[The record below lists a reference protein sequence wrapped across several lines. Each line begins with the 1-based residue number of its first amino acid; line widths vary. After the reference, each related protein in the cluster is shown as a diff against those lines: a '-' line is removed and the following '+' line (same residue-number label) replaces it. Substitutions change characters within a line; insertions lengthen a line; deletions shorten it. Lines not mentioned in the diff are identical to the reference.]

1 MKLDDSSLVSQ
12 LLALLAHD
20 LRNPLSALHSNAGYL
35 QAAFGGDGGELH
47 EALDDVVSSCAS
59 LGHIIDNLEL
69 LGLSLDSASHFERVP
84 LSLTDIVTEAVEQCR
99 SLATSYRVELRV
111 SPEPAA
117 AATLIQVNRDMMR
130 RALVNLVRNAIQHGA
145 REAAIEIRVQRR
157 KDAGVLSV
165 EDAGSP
171 LAPELVE
178 SAFTA
183 RGQLDCK
190 SHPGGRYSRGL
201 GLFAAS
207 VAARAAGA
215 ELSTQPP
222 RPGFTNAFELA
233 APLAEL

>member
-1 MKLDDSSLVSQ
+1 MKLDDAALVSQ

-35 QAAFGGDGGELH
+35 QAAFGGEGGELN

-99 SLATSYRVELRV
+99 SLASSYRVELV
-111 SPEPAA
+111 VTQELGAA
-117 AATLIQVNRDMMR
+117 AMLISVNRDMMR
-130 RALVNLVRNAIQHGA
+130 RALVNLIRNAIQHGA
-145 REAAIEIRVQRR
+145 RDVPIEIRVLRR
-157 KDAGVLSV
+157 EHTGVLSV

-201 GLFAAS
+201 GLFAAA

-215 ELSTQPP
+215 ELSTQTP
-222 RPGFTNAFELA
+222 RPGFSNAFELA
-233 APLAEL
+233 APIAEL

>member
-1 MKLDDSSLVSQ
+1 VKLDDASLISQ

-69 LGLSLDSASHFERVP
+69 LGLSMDASTRFERVP

-99 SLATSYRVELRV
+99 SLAASYRVEIRV
-111 SPEPAA
+111 TPEPSA

-130 RALVNLVRNAIQHGA
+130 RALVNLIRNAIQHGA
-145 REAAIEIRVQRR
+145 REAPIEIRVQRR
-157 KDAGVLSV
+157 EQAGVIGV
-165 EDAGSP
+165 EDAGSS
-171 LAPELVE
+171 LAPELAE

-201 GLFAAS
+201 GLFAAAVS
-207 VAARAAGA
+207 ARAAGA
-215 ELSTQPP
+215 ELSTRAP